1 MKAGKWIRIG
11 ILAALVAG
19 LLFLLM
25 RYSKQVLR
33 AAAPFWFGI
42 IAAYFLLPV
51 VEWFDKRKI
60 SKNASIIAAFALSV
74 TIILAILLWLIP
86 ILIDNIKDLSEV
98 VPDLCSRIILNIKTF
113 IEKNTPEQWRG
124 TVLKEID
131 NKSTLLSDKITEAL
145 YGFISALPGTVS
157 FIIDILLAWIISFYI
172 LRDRERIIGSLK
184 HFFPEQCRDDAVC
197 FIRDIHRVVLRFI
210 QGQVFIALILA
221 VIETFGLYMIGM
233 PYAPLLGFIGGV
245 SNIIPYFGPYIGAIP
260 AIAVALTTS
269 PWKALWTA
277 VLFIAAQQLDN
288 IFLSPKIMKGKLG
301 LHPITT
307 IMAVIIGGRL
317 FGVPGLLFG
326 VPAAAMLKIA
336 GKKILRLVSG

>member
-25 RYSKQVLR
+25 RYTKQVLK
-33 AAAPFWFGI
+33 AAAPLWLGI

-51 VEWFDKRKI
+51 VEWLDKRKL
-60 SKNASIIAAFALSV
+60 SKNSSIIAAFALSV
-74 TIILAILLWLIP
+74 MIILVILLWLIP
-86 ILIDNIKDLSEV
+86 ILIDNIKDLTEV
-98 VPDLCSRIILNIKTF
+98 IPDLCSTTMHNIKGF

-124 TVLKEID
+124 AVLKEID
-131 NKSTLLSDKITEAL
+131 NKLTLLSENITEVL

-172 LRDRERIIGSLK
+172 LKDRERIIRNLK
-184 HFFPEQCRDDAVC
+184 CFFPEQLREDAVC
-197 FIRDIHRVVLRFI
+197 FFRDIHRVVLRFI

-221 VIETFGLYMIGM
+221 VIETFGLYIIGM
-233 PYAPLLGFIGGV
+233 TYAPLLGFIGGV
-245 SNIIPYFGPYIGAIP
+245 SNIIPYFGPYIGSVP
-260 AIAVALTTS
+260 AIAVALATS

-277 VLFIAAQQLDN
+277 AVFITAQQLDN

-301 LHPITT
+301 LHPVTT
-307 IMAVIIGGRL
+307 IMAVIVGGRL

-336 GKKILRLVSG
+336 GKKALRLISG

>member
-19 LLFLLM
+19 LLFLLV
-25 RYSKQVLR
+25 RYAKQVLR
-33 AAAPFWFGI
+33 AAAPLWLGI

-51 VEWFDKRKI
+51 VEWFDKRKL
-60 SKNASIIAAFALSV
+60 SKNSSIIAAFAFSLM
-74 TIILAILLWLIP
+74 ILLVILMWLIP
-86 ILIDNIKDLSEV
+86 VLIDNIKDLTEV
-98 VPDLCSRIILNIKTF
+98 IPDLFNTTMFNFKIF
-113 IEKNTPEQWRG
+113 VEKNTPEQWRG
-124 TVLKEID
+124 TVLMEID
-131 NKSTLLSDKITEAL
+131 NKFALLSEKITEAL

-172 LRDRERIIGSLK
+172 LRDRGRIIGSLK
-184 HFFPEQCRDDAVC
+184 YFFPEQCRDDAVC
-197 FIRDIHRVVLRFI
+197 FFRDIHRVVLRFI

-221 VIETFGLYMIGM
+221 VIETIGLYLIGM

-245 SNIIPYFGPYIGAIP
+245 SNIIPYFGPYIGAVP
-260 AIAVALTTS
+260 AIAVALATS

-277 VLFIAAQQLDN
+277 VVFIAAQQLDN

-301 LHPITT
+301 LHPVTT

-336 GKKILRLVSG
+336 GKKVLRLVSG